1 MVGVSIRAGV
11 VIGVVW
17 FLIKETVRRF
27 PMMVFGLLSEVSV
40 VVITKEY
47 VVLLRRTV
55 VVSVAVMI
63 VHAIVVAMGVISVGI
78 EFLEIESLGIR
89 FLGIVVK
96 CM

>member
-40 VVITKEY
+40 VVITKECVIILRSTIVIL
-47 VVLLRRTV
+47 VV
-55 VVSVAVMI
+55 VMI
-63 VHAIVVAMGVISVGI
+63 VHVIVVAVGVSSVGI
-78 EFLEIESLGIR
+78 KFVEIESVGIR
-89 FLGIVVK
+89 SVGTIVK